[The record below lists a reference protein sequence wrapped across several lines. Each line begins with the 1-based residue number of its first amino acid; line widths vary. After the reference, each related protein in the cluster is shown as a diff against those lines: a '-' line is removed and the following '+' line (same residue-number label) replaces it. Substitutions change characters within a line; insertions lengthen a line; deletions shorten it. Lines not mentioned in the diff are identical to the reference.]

1 MKPIDAKTF
10 DQICELEFD
19 NIDTANGCA
28 LLLGDDEVSIYPP
41 NNSAPYVSIPREDFE
56 EMIEWY
62 MEGKVPESDSR
73 RKA

>member
-19 NIDTANGCA
+19 NIDTANDCA
-28 LLLGDDEVSIYPP
+28 LLLSDDEVSIYPP

-56 EMIEWY
+56 ETQIREDRDRSQY
-62 MEGKVPESDSR
+62 VFNR
-73 RKA
+73 